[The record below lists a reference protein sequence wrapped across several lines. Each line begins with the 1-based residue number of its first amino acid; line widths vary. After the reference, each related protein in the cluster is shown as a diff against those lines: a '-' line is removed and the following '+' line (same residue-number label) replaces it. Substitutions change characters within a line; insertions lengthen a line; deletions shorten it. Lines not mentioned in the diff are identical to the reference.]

1 MARNIANSYRKA
13 QINTA
18 SPGQRVVMMYEG
30 LVRELKKA
38 RNSTL
43 KIKDDIKAIEESH
56 NAFDLSQKIILELKL
71 ALDMENGGEISENL
85 NNLYEFWIE
94 QLSDANRVKD
104 AGKITPVI
112 QMAEELKDTWKEAA
126 KKARQMGT

>member
-38 RNSTL
+38 KKFMTEINDNVKSIEDCHNSL
-43 KIKDDIKAIEESH
+43 
-56 NAFDLSQKIILELKL
+56 DLCQKIILELQL
-71 ALDMENGGEISENL
+71 ALDMDNGGEIAENL
-85 NNLYEFWIE
+85 NNLYDFWILE
-94 QLSDANRVKD
+94 LSNANSSKEPE
-104 AGKITPVI
+104 KLSPVI

-126 KKARQMGT
+126 KKSRQVGA

>member
-30 LVRELKKA
+30 LVRELKKS
-38 RNSTL
+38 RNHML
-43 KIKDDIKAIEESH
+43 KIDSSVQSIEECH
-56 NAFDLSQKIILELKL
+56 NSLDLCQKIILELQL
-71 ALDMENGGEISENL
+71 ALDMENGGEIAENL
-85 NNLYEFWIE
+85 NNLYDFWILE
-94 QLSDANRVKD
+94 LSTANSTKD
-104 AGKITPVI
+104 GGKISPVI

-126 KKARQMGT
+126 KKARQVGA

>member
-43 KIKDDIKAIEESH
+43 KINDEVKAIEESH
-56 NAFDLSQKIILELKL
+56 NSFDLSQKIILELKL
-71 ALDMENGGEISENL
+71 ALDMQNGGEIAENL

-94 QLSDANRVKD
+94 QLSEANRLKEASKV
-104 AGKITPVI
+104 TPVI

-126 KKARQMGT
+126 KKARQMGS

>member
-43 KIKDDIKAIEESH
+43 KINEDIKAIEASH
-56 NAFDLSQKIILELKL
+56 NAFDLCQKIILELKL
-71 ALDMENGGEISENL
+71 ALDMENGGEIAENL

-94 QLSDANRVKD
+94 QLSDANRLKE

-126 KKARQMGT
+126 KKARQMGN

>member
-38 RNSTL
+38 RHAMIDVKNNVG
-43 KIKDDIKAIEESH
+43 AIEICH
-56 NAFDLSQKIILELKL
+56 NSLDLCQKIVLELKL
-71 ALDMENGGEISENL
+71 ALDMENGGEIAENL
-85 NNLYEFWIE
+85 NNLYDFWLPL
-94 QLSDANRVKD
+94 LSEANMSKDVK
-104 AGKITPVI
+104 KINPVI
-112 QMAEELKDTWKEAA
+112 EMAEDLRDTWKEAA
-126 KKARQMGT
+126 KKARQGA

>member
-43 KIKDDIKAIEESH
+43 KIKDDVQAIETSH
-56 NAFDLSQKIILELKL
+56 NSFDLSQKIILELKL
-71 ALDMENGGEISENL
+71 ALDMQNGGEIAENL

-94 QLSDANRVKD
+94 QLSDANRLKD
-104 AGKITPVI
+104 ASKISPVI

-126 KKARQMGT
+126 KKARQMGS